1 MYCQKCGTQ
10 NPEGTNNCSNCGAPL
25 NATPAKPKKKKTGLI
40 IAIVAIIAVIAII
53 AALGGGGDK
62 TPDTSSD
69 AGASTSADSS
79 TSAAVATSEKKTEP
93 KLVVKLGE
101 TKVIKDYKGNP
112 ALLVNYSF
120 TNNSDK
126 KQSFMTAIKD
136 AAFQNGIGLN
146 DAITMGDEYDAQ
158 LQMKEIMPGKTL
170 NVQAAYSLDD
180 TETPVEIQ
188 ISELLSFDDT
198 LLDTFTVKIK

>member
-62 TPDTSSD
+62 KPDTSSNSN
-69 AGASTSADSS
+69 ASTSAA
-79 TSAAVATSEKKTEP
+79 SASVDKAKSDFE
-93 KLVVKLGE
+93 VKLKSSKI
-101 TKVIKDYKGNP
+101 TKDYEGKP
-112 ALLVNYSF
+112 ALIVKYTF

-126 KQSFMTAIKD
+126 TASWAYAIQD
-136 AAFQNGIGLN
+136 NAFQNGIGLN
-146 DAITMGDEYDAQ
+146 TAIITGSNDIDTQ
-158 LQMKEIMPGKTL
+158 TKQIMPGKSL
-170 NVQAAYSLDD
+170 DVQVAYSLDD
-180 TETPVEIQ
+180 TATPVEIQ
-188 ISELLSFDDT
+188 ISELISLDDT
-198 LLDTFTVKIK
+198 PFETFTVNLK